1 VPTFCRHNRFIERCP
16 ICSSTLPGADGSD
29 GGEQR
34 RSRAARGERAT
45 AGASGSSGAATRRRA
60 RGADGVRVLRHERAS
75 ADGYSNALLPGVHA
89 SADAERLAA
98 EIAFSAARLQL
109 LESDPPGVYAAV
121 RALANEDA
129 DAAARACFLI
139 AYLSPSEDEDA
150 FGAIRAAM
158 ADPARVLSDLE
169 PAQLGPRTSH
179 DPARGTET
187 LDAYERLVRQAG
199 GARAAFVGEESWT
212 RTRRFERLFERLAL
226 RGLTRAARY
235 ELLVLLGAL
244 GGYELEADSLHL
256 GVARGAATND
266 ATMLAAKR
274 VFAIG
279 DAIHLE
285 RRAAALAEALAV
297 EVGALELALWNFF
310 SPQRATLGFAADL
323 RDEDVYALA
332 RETLSL

>member
-16 ICSSTLPGADGSD
+16 ICSQTLPGADGSD

-34 RSRAARGERAT
+34 RSGTPRREG
-45 AGASGSSGAATRRRA
+45 AGASGFGSSAAATRRRA
-60 RGADGVRVLRHERAS
+60 RGAEGVRVLRHERAV
-75 ADGYSNALLPGVHA
+75 ADGYGNTLVPGVHA

-98 EIAFSAARLQL
+98 EIAFSAARLEL
-109 LESDPPGVYAAV
+109 LEAEPPGLYAAV
-121 RALANEDA
+121 RALASEDA

-139 AYLSPSEDEDA
+139 AYLSPTEEEDA
-150 FGAIRAAM
+150 FDAIRAAI
-158 ADPARVLSDLE
+158 ADPERVLSVLE
-169 PAQLGPRTSH
+169 PEQLGPRTSH
-179 DPARGTET
+179 DPARGTQT
-187 LDAYERLVRQAG
+187 LEAYERLVAQAG
-199 GARAAFVGEESWT
+199 GARAAFMGEDSWT

-226 RGLTRAARY
+226 RGLTRTARY

-279 DAIHLE
+279 DVIHLE
-285 RRAAALAEALAV
+285 RRASALADALAV
-297 EVGALELALWNFF
+297 ELGTLELALWNFF
-310 SPQRATLGFAADL
+310 SPQRATLGFPADA
-323 RDEDVYALA
+323 RDEDVYAHA